1 MEEFLFK
8 SGSAYI
14 FIIHKQNSKII
25 KKTIYR
31 KKEDKFNKEI
41 KALTLL
47 NKYQHFPK
55 IIKTDENNHSIYM
68 TYCGDRITKNN
79 IPDNWKIQV
88 RDIIKFINE
97 TSIVHGDINPRNIC
111 IYKNIIYLIDFGN
124 IRFYKDD
131 FFILKDFTK
140 YREKQHRKLYNICN
154 AVSRRENP
162 WKII

>member
-1 MEEFLFK
+1 
-8 SGSAYI
+8 
-14 FIIHKQNSKII
+14 
-25 KKTIYR
+25 
-31 KKEDKFNKEI
+31 
-41 KALTLL
+41 
-47 NKYQHFPK
+47 
-55 IIKTDENNHSIYM
+55 M

-140 YREKQHRKLYNICN
+140 YREKQHRKLYNICVAISKN
-154 AVSRRENP
+154 ENP
-162 WKII
+162 WKVI